1 MPTDEEREELRAQ
14 LTTAFEGADFPVG
27 SQMDL
32 VPALPEGPGTSFE
45 AGDISFTA
53 MELAAKLGNEQEF
66 PYDNVEDLVDDVM
79 DGLENQ
85 GML

>member
-1 MPTDEEREELRAQ
+1 MADEETKRELHEQ
-14 LTTAFEGADFPVG
+14 LTEAFSGADFPVD

-32 VPALPEGPGTSFE
+32 VPALPEGPSTRFE
-45 AGDISFTA
+45 AGDVSFTA
-53 MELAAKLGNEQEF
+53 MELAAKLGSEQEF
-66 PYDNVEDLVDDVM
+66 PYSDVESLVEDVM